1 LPNLLLVS
9 EIHSILSGFGR
20 GDIVTFDKRMEDKY
34 EIPEMNGT
42 VQELLRIISETL
54 PSHKHN
60 SDAIKSIAKI
70 DLHIYLLEKK
80 ILEQLV
86 ILNSRSSKVN
96 SVLVD
101 KVVPQLITFSI
112 LGLLWILFQN
122 FKP

>member
-1 LPNLLLVS
+1 M
-9 EIHSILSGFGR
+9 
-20 GDIVTFDKRMEDKY
+20 TFDKRMEDKY